1 MKFAL
6 VVLALAMVH
15 TAYAG
20 GWFGRS
26 ERKVVDSFN
35 NDPEVMDVK
44 NIKVVDP
51 KPWPKPYGG
60 PKHEGA
66 YEKPKYSAPKYEK
79 DDDDEYLGGR
89 GANRAVARA
98 LDDDDDDLYA
108 PLYGAHLYGG
118 HDGYGLPYGAYGDRD
133 NNRNRNRN
141 RNANAN
147 ANANRDENNNR
158 NRNNVK
164 SKNAVEDAIY
174 VIYLLNLYINLEY

>member
-1 MKFAL
+1 MKLAL

-15 TAYAG
+15 TAYAS
-20 GWFGRS
+20 GWFGRG
-26 ERKVVDSFN
+26 ERKVIDSYN
-35 NDPEVMDVK
+35 NDPEGMDVK

-66 YEKPKYSAPKYEK
+66 YESGPKPKYSAPKYEK
-79 DDDDEYLGGR
+79 DDDDEYFGGR
-89 GANRAVARA
+89 GSNRAVARA

-108 PLYGAHLYGG
+108 PLYGYGVPYGG
-118 HDGYGLPYGAYGDRD
+118 YGAYDRD

-147 ANANRDENNNR
+147 ANANRDENNSR
-158 NRNNVK
+158 NGNNVK

-174 VIYLLNLYINLEY
+174 VIYLLNLYINLEC